1 MTKVFDGGLKLSRE
15 HSNGPPCKR
24 MTYELPLLSS
34 QTFLVHSRTSF
45 LRLGK
50 ASKARTGGTNPC
62 LRLVRFS
69 NASFQRES
77 HVNAS
82 NKSSAA
88 FGKEIFT
95 STESGLNNKPNKTV
109 LPHPSDLV
117 SEVIGFDSPCLSIA
131 RTYNGSGSIVATGTG
146 VLETFS
152 RTSVNTNDFVS
163 LT

>member
-1 MTKVFDGGLKLSRE
+1 M
-15 HSNGPPCKR
+15 
-24 MTYELPLLSS
+24 
-34 QTFLVHSRTSF
+34 
-45 LRLGK
+45 
-50 ASKARTGGTNPC
+50 
-62 LRLVRFS
+62 RFS

-146 VLETFS
+146 LLETFS

-163 LT
+163 FDVKRGIHEPRVF